1 MRVALIGYGK
11 MGKALEKSL
20 KEKGHSVGFIH
31 ETNQSLIPTEELLS
45 CDVAIEFTG
54 PENAVE
60 NLTFCA
66 KHGIPVVSGTTGWLE
81 QWSVIQT
88 AQEKYQAK
96 ILYGSNFSLGVQLF
110 LEAAQQLAHLLKDRN
125 DYKLHIEEIHH
136 TEKKDAPSG
145 TAISLFQSLQQGN
158 PSLKD
163 WSLEPSTSAN
173 NIHINAIR
181 EENAIGNHKAI
192 WEGKIDHITLEH
204 HAKSR
209 QGFVQGAIDSSEWLL
224 KQSNPGLYSV
234 RDVIGLT

>member
-20 KEKGHSVGFIH
+20 KGKGHSVGFIH

-88 AQEKYQAK
+88 VQKKYQAK

-234 RDVIGLT
+234 RDVLGLT

>member
-31 ETNQSLIPTEELLS
+31 ETSQSLIPTEELLS

-54 PENAVE
+54 PENAVD

-88 AQEKYQAK
+88 VQEKYQAK

-110 LEAAQQLAHLLKDRN
+110 LEAAQQLAHILKNRK
-125 DYKLHIEEIHH
+125 DYELHIEETHH

-163 WSLEPSTSAN
+163 WSLEPSNSSD

-181 EENAIGNHKAI
+181 EEHAIGNHKAI

-234 RDVIGLT
+234 RDVLGLT

>member
-163 WSLEPSTSAN
+163 WSLETSTSAN
-173 NIHINAIR
+173 NTHINAIR